1 MSDKPVEPE
10 VIVSD
15 GVQEGSNPVPREE
28 AGDAAG
34 RSAGEPGTDGQQD
47 NGGAA
52 GTPDSRKVPGPAEE
66 DDAES
71 TDDRGLTTDTTPD

>member
-10 VIVSD
+10 EIVND
-15 GVQEGSNPVPREE
+15 GVQEGSNPVPRDEE
-28 AGDAAG
+28 GNAAG

-47 NGGAA
+47 GG
-52 GTPDSRKVPGPAEE
+52 GTPDPRKVPGPAEE
-66 DDAES
+66 DDAET

>member
-10 VIVSD
+10 EIVSD
-15 GVQEGSNPVPREE
+15 GVQEGSNPVPRDEE
-28 AGDAAG
+28 GDAAG
-34 RSAGEPGTDGQQD
+34 RSAGEPGADGQQD
-47 NGGAA
+47 GG

-66 DDAES
+66 DDAET